1 MSKELKT
8 IADGLKKLA
17 NGLDEEAKN
26 ELEQIAAAVVALAG
40 KADDEGK
47 DEILARIEQ
56 LKADIGQVNAE
67 ADEKLAEAVQRL
79 RNEMAAPMGGKKV
92 QDKFTAEVREQ
103 IANAIVSAPNK
114 AAAERAALEV
124 CKRNDITGLTFP
136 DVLKFAIT
144 FERKST
150 ELFDAF
156 ERTALDKVF
165 LTGIDESDA
174 DQIAKQWE
182 DAPDAQKE
190 IQELAAEG
198 ITLATKYIYKM
209 QRLSN
214 EAIDNAREAGAL
226 AQVEAEYARELENMV
241 KRAAEKA
248 AIVGD
253 NVNTGTKKITTFQ
266 AIGQTA
272 ATTSRVTVVNP
283 TTPNIVTLYDLATT
297 ADAVDAPIGEKVAV
311 MDKSLIRTLSVFH
324 YASGG
329 DEHLI
334 SNEEIAQQIGVSRIV
349 PVDYISEVTGLH
361 AVILKPSAYK
371 VRVKNEINVAFP
383 EYRNNA
389 LYFLYEMNMG
399 GALAELKSAA
409 ILKEAE

>member
-8 IADGLKKLA
+8 IANGLKKLA
-17 NGLDEEAKN
+17 NGLDEESKN

-47 DEILARIEQ
+47 DEIFARIEQ
-56 LKADIGQVNAE
+56 LKSDLGKVDAE
-67 ADEKLAEAVQRL
+67 VAEKIAEAVQRL

-150 ELFDAF
+150 ELFDSF

-165 LTGIDESDA
+165 LTGIDESAA

-283 TTPNIVTLYDLATT
+283 TTPNTVTLYDLAAT
-297 ADAVDAPIGEKVAV
+297 ADAVDAPIAEKVAV

-389 LYFLYEMNMG
+389 LYLLYEMNMG

-409 ILKEAE
+409 ILKEA